1 MKLREETHHLGMTL
15 LSLLLIFFFYLKEPF
30 YLVIHREVNKPIK
43 SLSGSSCILYNN
55 GCTWCL
61 FHQFFVGFDS
71 YSTMR
76 LLIQCTGED
85 GAWHDSQYSTLRGY
99 IQAVFGKLWAYS
111 KDCIVFLIWN
121 MTVLFSWYKFLTKTF
136 QLRILF
142 ITKMRFK
149 NIKTQ
154 ETKVTHTGEDVH
166 KGWLIFPAIFSTFF
180 VLSCA
185 RDMFCQRY

>member
-1 MKLREETHHLGMTL
+1 MSVAGSGLDKLVSSLSDLKVRLESRKKVSPAVFSENMKLREETHHLGMTL

-85 GAWHDSQYSTLRGY
+85 GA
-99 IQAVFGKLWAYS
+99 
-111 KDCIVFLIWN
+111 
-121 MTVLFSWYKFLTKTF
+121 
-136 QLRILF
+136 
-142 ITKMRFK
+142 
-149 NIKTQ
+149 
-154 ETKVTHTGEDVH
+154 
-166 KGWLIFPAIFSTFF
+166 
-180 VLSCA
+180 
-185 RDMFCQRY
+185 